1 MTQEEF
7 DAYLVSLG
15 LAVETISDP
24 QGVEYTAVRDFEI
37 PTGPLRSMRCD
48 VALARSTATPY
59 VVASAIQTR
68 PALVAMGTATTQ
80 ASPLPGWQYWS
91 RRYDHVVTPQRI
103 WAHVLTILGD
113 ASLVAA

>member
-15 LAVETISDP
+15 LIVETIADP
-24 QGVEYTAVRDFEI
+24 QGLEYTVVRDFEI
-37 PTGPLRSMRCD
+37 PTGPLHGKHCD

-59 VVASAIQTR
+59 AVASAIQTS
-68 PALVAMGTATTQ
+68 PPLVAMGTATTQ
-80 ASPLPGWQYWS
+80 ASPLAGWQYWS

-113 ASLVAA
+113 QSLVAA

>member
-1 MTQEEF
+1 MTQAEF

-15 LAVETISDP
+15 LTVETIADP
-24 QGVEYTAVRDFEI
+24 QGIEYTAVRDFEI
-37 PTGPLRSMRCD
+37 PTGPLRGKRCD
-48 VALARSTATPY
+48 VALACSTAIPY

-80 ASPLPGWQYWS
+80 ASPLAGWQYWS

-113 ASLVAA
+113 PNLVAT